1 MSESD
6 TVANCDG
13 AFWYLT
19 TETTANSENTVLNT
33 DFYKFKNGTKAV
45 ATEIGYK
52 YNILLFKE
60 NEVEYT
66 KAVLGDPH
74 GYISRLGKMGYNG
87 LLVKVDSVP
96 KKTFK
101 QMVQKVMGD
110 FSISDTEIKNVL
122 KQV

>member
-1 MSESD
+1 MSERD
-6 TVANCDG
+6 TVENCDG

-19 TETTANSENTVLNT
+19 TETTANSENIILNT
-33 DFYKFKNGTKAV
+33 DFYKFKNKVV
-45 ATEIGYK
+45 ATEVGFK
-52 YNILLFKE
+52 YNILLFNE

-74 GYISRLGKMGYNG
+74 GYISRLAKMGYNG

-96 KKTFK
+96 KKTLK

-110 FSISDTEIKNVL
+110 FSIPDAEIKNVL